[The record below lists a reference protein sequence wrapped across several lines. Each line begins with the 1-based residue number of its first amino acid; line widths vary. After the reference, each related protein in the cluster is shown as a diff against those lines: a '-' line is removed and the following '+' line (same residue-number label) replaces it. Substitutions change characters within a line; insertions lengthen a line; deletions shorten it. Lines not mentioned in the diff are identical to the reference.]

1 MTGQEIDLAIVGGG
15 LAGGLAALA
24 IRNAHPSLRI
34 GLFEAGAALGGNH
47 RWSWFVS
54 DLDRQGAELLAQ
66 FETIA
71 WADHEVSFPSYRRRL
86 TGGYRSLSSSDF
98 DAGLRQVLPAGTI
111 RCGARVANLASDS
124 VTLETGETIAAS
136 AVIDCRAAT
145 PGAHLS
151 GGWQMFLGQH
161 LRTATPHGIE
171 RPVIMDATVEQL
183 GGYRF
188 VYLLPMG
195 PQDIFVEDTYYAD
208 SPALDA
214 PLLRE
219 RIAAY
224 VAAHGWHTEL
234 LREETGVL
242 PVITGGDL
250 AAHRT
255 AIGNPGVALASAR
268 GGFTH
273 PLTSY
278 TLPMAVENALAIA
291 AMADQP
297 EQIASLLGRRA
308 EAYWRRTRFY
318 RLLGRMLFQAAE
330 PDQRYRVF
338 ERFYRLPEPLIAR
351 FYAARSTVPDRLR
364 ILTGKP
370 PVAVGRAVLALL
382 GKGAP
387 LVHEGR
393 R

>member
-1 MTGQEIDLAIVGGG
+1 M
-15 LAGGLAALA
+15 
-24 IRNAHPSLRI
+24 
-34 GLFEAGAALGGNH
+34 GLFDAGKTLGGNH
-47 RWSWFVS
+47 RWSWFAS
-54 DLDRQGAELLAQ
+54 DLDVQGTELLAK
-66 FETIA
+66 FKMTA
-71 WADHEVSFPSYRRRL
+71 WPDHEVRFPAYRRHL
-86 TGGYRSLSSSDF
+86 EGGYRSLTSSDF
-98 DAGLRQVLPAGTI
+98 DAGLRQELPAETI
-111 RCGARVANLASDS
+111 RCGARVAKLASDGLK
-124 VTLETGETIAAS
+124 LETGETIAAS

-195 PQDIFVEDTYYAD
+195 PHDIFVEDTYYAD

-224 VAAHGWHTEL
+224 AAAQGWHTEL
-234 LREETGVL
+234 LQEETGVL

-255 AIGNPGVALASAR
+255 AVGNPGVALAGAR
-268 GGFTH
+268 AGFTH

-297 EQIASLLGRRA
+297 GQIAPLLGRRA
-308 EAYWRRTRFY
+308 EAHWRRTCFY
-318 RLLGRMLFQAAE
+318 RLLGRMLFQATE